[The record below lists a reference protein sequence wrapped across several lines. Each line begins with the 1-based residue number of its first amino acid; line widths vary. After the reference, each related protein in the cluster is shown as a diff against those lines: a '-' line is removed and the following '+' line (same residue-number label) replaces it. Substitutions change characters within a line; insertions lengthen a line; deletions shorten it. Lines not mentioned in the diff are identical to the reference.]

1 MRLLLAEDNAL
12 NRDMLARR
20 LRRRGY
26 EVLEAADGALTLE
39 LLRTQPPPEVLL
51 LDLDMPQVDGWGVL
65 QILREQELIIPTLI
79 LSAHSL
85 KDERRRAC
93 ELGVSAYF
101 TKPLD
106 FEELLR
112 HLEALR
118 PLRPDSSAV

>member
-20 LRRRGY
+20 LRRRGH

-65 QILREQELIIPTLI
+65 QILREQGLIIPTLI

-85 KDERRRAC
+85 KDDRRRAL
-93 ELGVSAYF
+93 ELGVSAYLS
-101 TKPLD
+101 KPLD

-112 HLEALR
+112 YLEELR

>member
-20 LRRRGY
+20 LRRRGH

-65 QILREQELIIPTLI
+65 QIMREQGLIIPTLI

-85 KDERRRAC
+85 KDDRRRAF
-93 ELGVSAYF
+93 ELGVSAYLS
-101 TKPLD
+101 KPLD
-106 FEELLR
+106 FEDLLR
-112 HLEALR
+112 HLEELR

>member
-20 LRRRGY
+20 LRRRGH
-26 EVLEAADGALTLE
+26 EVLEAADGALALE

-65 QILREQELIIPTLI
+65 QILREQGLIIPTLI

-85 KDERRRAC
+85 KDDRRRAL
-93 ELGVSAYF
+93 ELGVSAYLS
-101 TKPLD
+101 KPLD

-112 HLEALR
+112 YLEELR